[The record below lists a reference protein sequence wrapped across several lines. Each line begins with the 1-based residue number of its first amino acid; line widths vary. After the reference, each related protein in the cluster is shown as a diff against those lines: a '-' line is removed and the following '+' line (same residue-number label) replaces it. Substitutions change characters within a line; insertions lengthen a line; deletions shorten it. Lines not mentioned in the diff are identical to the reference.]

1 MYEVAI
7 EVYKLMVPIQEKA
20 RDYKRL
26 AQIYDAMKSLCED
39 VVKSNQKRVLGTYFR
54 ITQFGS
60 KLGQQDGQAFI
71 FKEKMVTQL
80 SEIVQRLSDMYR
92 KRFGDKFKLIN
103 DITKLDPAQ
112 MDPECVYLSVVYCE
126 PYLAKDEAS
135 KRQTYFER
143 VNDISRFVF
152 EQPYTLTPGK
162 AHGEVDQQYK
172 KKTILTSEKSF
183 PYIKKRQLIVSKQE
197 IDLTP
202 IEVSIEAIVD
212 RCEKLRNAIDLMPNN
227 LKNLQ
232 LLLQGSVRP
241 QVNRGPLEI
250 AQTFLDKSNASKYKP
265 DHIRQLQDAFRNFVE
280 YVTTSST

>member
-1 MYEVAI
+1 MYEVAVEI
-7 EVYKLMVPIQEKA
+7 YKLLVPIPEKA

-26 AQIYDAMKSLCED
+26 AQIYDALKSLCED

-54 ITQFGS
+54 VALFGS
-60 KLGQQDGQAFI
+60 KLGQLDGQEFI
-71 FKEKMVTQL
+71 FKEKLVTQL
-80 SEIVQRLSDMYR
+80 SEIVHRLSDMYR
-92 KRFGDKFKLIN
+92 KRFGDKFKLVN
-103 DITKLDPAQ
+103 DVTKLDATQ
-112 MDPECVYLSVVYCE
+112 MDPGCVYLSVVYCE
-126 PYLAKDEAS
+126 PYLPKEDTM
-135 KRQTYFER
+135 KRPTYFER
-143 VNDISRFVF
+143 VNDINRFVF
-152 EQPYTLTPGK
+152 EQPYTQIPGK

-172 KKTILTSEKSF
+172 KKTILTTEKSF
-183 PYIKKRQLIVSKQE
+183 PYIKKRQVIVSKHE

-212 RCEKLRNAIDLMPNN
+212 RCEKLRNSIELMPNN

-250 AQTFLDKSNASKYKP
+250 AQIFLDKNNAPKYKP

-280 YVTTSST
+280 CVRG